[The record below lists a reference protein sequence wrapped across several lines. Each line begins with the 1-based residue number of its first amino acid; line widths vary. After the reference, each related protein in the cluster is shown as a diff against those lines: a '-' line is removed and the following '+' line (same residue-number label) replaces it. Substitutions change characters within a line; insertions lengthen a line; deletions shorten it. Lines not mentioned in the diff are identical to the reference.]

1 MTNSIRA
8 AGMFL
13 AASLVPFAS
22 IELLAQS
29 AGSPAAIQT
38 PGARQAYDS
47 ALFLAL
53 AGGRSVRFVED
64 DRLRSPARAPVRW
77 STTSAQPGVV
87 YSRLPTVE

>member
-1 MTNSIRA
+1 
-8 AGMFL
+8 MFL

-38 PGARQAYDS
+38 PAPGKPTIPRCS
-47 ALFLAL
+47 WRS